1 MRTRRVL
8 SLWSAGS
15 LAILALSPALLGA
28 SFSVAELTKGAAR
41 IFRGRCVAA
50 WPATADLK
58 GRPLAATAYTFEV
71 SQYLKG
77 DGPGTLT
84 FRQVGTPGR
93 DTSDLGRIAG
103 LTVFAPGN
111 EYVVFL
117 RPESKA
123 GLTSAAGRGRGVL
136 LVSGETVQVVD
147 VDGRTPVPGAERIA
161 YEALRRAVQQV
172 LEKRSAR
179 R

>member
-1 MRTRRVL
+1 MRTRSVPHLR
-8 SLWSAGS
+8 SAGCIVI
-15 LAILALSPALLGA
+15 LAIAPVLLGA
-28 SFSVAELTKGAAR
+28 SFSVAELTRGAAR

-58 GRPLAATAYTFEV
+58 GRPLAATAYAFEV
-71 SQYLKG
+71 SEYLKG
-77 DGPGTLT
+77 DGQQRLT

-136 LVSGETVQVVD
+136 LLTGETVQVVD
-147 VDGRTPVPGAERIA
+147 IDGRTAVPGAERIA
-161 YEALRRAVQQV
+161 YEALRLAVRQV
-172 LEKRSAR
+172 LEKHPAR
-179 R
+179 H